1 MKFVH
6 IALYDASIVD
16 GRVLPYAAKS
26 ERMVLMSLKK
36 KLKRYWPLY
45 LFILPALAY
54 ILIFCYGPM
63 YGIQIAFKNYNPA
76 LGMAKSPWVG
86 FLHFESFFKSF
97 YFSRLITNTFT
108 LSIYT
113 IVVGFPI
120 PILLAL
126 MLNEV
131 RNRRYRS
138 FLQTVLYAPHFV
150 SMVVIVGIITTML
163 SPSLGV
169 INHIL
174 ELFGMERVYFLIMPK
189 AFRHIYVWSDVWQ
202 QMGWNAIIYTAAL
215 STVDPELHEA
225 AMIDG
230 ASRIKRIWHVNLPLI
245 LPTIIITLILRIGS
259 IATVG
264 YEKAF
269 LLQNDLNSEVSE
281 IISTYVYKRG
291 IVGGQFSLTTAIGL
305 FNNLINVCMLLLANK
320 LAGKFSETSLF

>member
-1 MKFVH
+1 MEQTRK
-6 IALYDASIVD
+6 
-16 GRVLPYAAKS
+16 R
-26 ERMVLMSLKK
+26 
-36 KLKRYWPLY
+36 LKRYWPLY
-45 LFILPALAY
+45 LFILPALLY
-54 ILIFCYGPM
+54 IIIFCYGPM
-63 YGIQIAFKNYNPA
+63 YGILIAFMNYNPA
-76 LGMAKSPWVG
+76 IPLFDNKWVG
-86 FLHFESFFKSF
+86 LLHFKNFFNSF
-97 YFSRLITNTFT
+97 YFERLLVNTFT

-113 IVVGFPI
+113 IVIGFPI
-120 PILLAL
+120 PIILAL

-131 RNRRYRS
+131 RSRNYRGIV
-138 FLQTVLYAPHFV
+138 QTVLYAPHFI
-150 SMVVIVGIITTML
+150 SMVVMVGILVTML

-174 ELFGMERVYFLIMPK
+174 ELLGFERKYFLVLPS

-230 ASRIKRIWHVNLPLI
+230 ASRIKRILHINIPLI
-245 LPTIIITLILRIGS
+245 LPTIVITLIMRLGNV
-259 IATVG
+259 ATVG

-269 LLQNDLNSEVSE
+269 LLQNDLNLEVSE

-305 FNNLINVCMLLLANK
+305 FNNLINVTMLLIANK
-320 LAGKFSETSLF
+320 LAARFSETSLF